1 MLLVLAGAAG
11 LSPASA
17 GFQIHSRAPSLP
29 ATCRYLR
36 SCNFRKCAVRFGL
49 IGKFEVFFDDPS
61 LFRPI
66 QFKGLPA
73 TNKALK
79 SPLAFIGNHP
89 VTQNPA
95 RSATNAGAASIN
107 LVCRISFAT
116 LFGAS

>member
-1 MLLVLAGAAG
+1 VNTQSVGDPSVPALV
-11 LSPASA
+11 
-17 GFQIHSRAPSLP
+17 QLP
-29 ATCRYLR
+29 Q
-36 SCNFRKCAVRFGL
+36 VRRQVW
-49 IGKFEVFFDDPS
+49 IDRQFEVFFDDLR

-66 QFKGLPA
+66 KFKGLPA
-73 TNKALK
+73 TNNALK
-79 SPLAFIGNHP
+79 SPLAFIGNRP